1 MPHVVTYPVGDDVDC
16 YCNTFA
22 SWKSILR
29 LFAQVPPW
37 LGGSTATVS
46 FFFSFFFSLLFSF
59 PLLFGGK
66 PLSFFFLFV
75 YIVWIA
81 CLRGITG
88 PERGRPDLDSLDVA
102 GGSLDGLVDVERQTA
117 VTLWAIC
124 GAPLY
129 TGNDLTTLSDFGVA
143 LLTHPT
149 ILAINSHPVPAVP
162 LTRTQKTSALYRDRT
177 IQPRCQQH
185 CQQHTRWCSN
195 SSVGCRLQ

>member
-1 MPHVVTYPVGDDVDC
+1 MRALP
-16 YCNTFA
+16 
-22 SWKSILR
+22 
-29 LFAQVPPW
+29 
-37 LGGSTATVS
+37 
-46 FFFSFFFSLLFSF
+46 
-59 PLLFGGK
+59 
-66 PLSFFFLFV
+66 
-75 YIVWIA
+75 
-81 CLRGITG
+81 G

-162 LTRTQKTSALYRDRT
+162 LSRAQKTSALTAIERYNHVAGSTVNSTQAGTATQVWVADYNNGT
-177 IQPRCQQH
+177 YTLAVFNLDPLPLHGCTLSLTAVTGV
-185 CQQHTRWCSN
+185 TR
-195 SSVGCRLQ
+195 SVTANVTDVWQGLHLGTFVDTFKVGTVASHGVRLFTLLAV